1 MMFSEDRVTDEC
13 VQSIPLATVTRRV
26 EAWPNYCAGEIG
38 TKRYMWSF
46 DPILRHALI
55 SLGCWEMRRYD
66 QPVVLRM
73 VNEAL
78 WMS

>member
-1 MMFSEDRVTDEC
+1 MMFCQERVTDEC
-13 VQSIPLATVTRRV
+13 VQSIPLATVTQRV
-26 EAWPNYCAGEIG
+26 EARSNYCAGEIG
-38 TKRYMWSF
+38 TKRYMWSS

-55 SLGCWEMRRYD
+55 SLECWEMRRYD

-73 VNEAL
+73 VNEAV